1 MLARLCPALA
11 WGFFIGVAMAEEK
24 VELRGNVDRDIID
37 MLDAVSG
44 HLRIPRIVLAEKIL
58 RRWAEDK
65 FHESTVV
72 LRVVGSNGSS
82 WADRGTDME

>member
-1 MLARLCPALA
+1 M
-11 WGFFIGVAMAEEK
+11 IEEK
-24 VELRGNVDRDIID
+24 VELRGNIDRDIID

-44 HLRIPRIVLAEKIL
+44 HLRIPRIALAEKIL

-72 LRVVGSNGSS
+72 IRVVGSNGSA
-82 WADRGTDME
+82 WRGRGTDTD